1 MSHYASMMQTE
12 AMRLLQAGFGARF
25 KTYRNTPA
33 LQVQPTDLPLLGVYI
48 LRERRI
54 GMGPN
59 HAEPKFKHELTLG
72 FSGGEWADTDDQNKL
87 LGLEAMMSELDD
99 ILLTNAKFVMLV
111 EGFTGM
117 DRQSQYAKVGETT
130 LFEIRVEMVMEF
142 TGWFDPVVNDDFNT
156 LHIETRYPSVD
167 TDPDEVMQ
175 IIRQYDLTQNEI
187 TAALSK
193 AAKSK
198 AGLSNGGR
206 RPHQPLT

>member
-1 MSHYASMMQTE
+1 
-12 AMRLLQAGFGARF
+12 
-25 KTYRNTPA
+25 
-33 LQVQPTDLPLLGVYI
+33 
-48 LRERRI
+48 
-54 GMGPN
+54 
-59 HAEPKFKHELTLG
+59 
-72 FSGGEWADTDDQNKL
+72 
-87 LGLEAMMSELDD
+87 LDD
-99 ILLTNAKFVMLV
+99 ILLTNPKFVRLV

-156 LHIETRYPSVD
+156 LHIETRYPSYD

-193 AAKSK
+193 AAKTK
-198 AGLSNGGR
+198 AGRYNGGH